1 MQEDGPQETMSARST
16 QHDAADALFRAI
28 IETLDK
34 HRNER
39 TLTEDVLDT
48 LARAYASISTNV
60 PEQGRLG

>member
-1 MQEDGPQETMSARST
+1 MAAKQS
-16 QHDAADALFRAI
+16 QHDAADSLFRAI
-28 IETLDK
+28 IETLDR

-48 LARAYASISTNV
+48 LGRAYASISSYV